1 MSWLTRLLGL
11 GDGKE
16 NLEERPVKIIVG
28 LGNPGDKYA
37 ATRHNVGFMAI
48 DYLAD
53 QYGVKVDRIKFKGV
67 YGEARLG
74 GQKVLLLKPQTFMN
88 LSGESVREICEFYKV
103 PMEDVV
109 VIYDDI
115 SMKVGSLRIREKG
128 SAGGHNG
135 IKNIIYQ
142 TQTDVFPRIKVGVGA
157 KPHPDYDLADW
168 VLGQFSAEDRKT
180 LSDLMPTIQKA
191 VELLVKDEPKEAMNQ
206 CNITIN

>member
-1 MSWLTRLLGL
+1 MSWLTQLLGL

-48 DYLAD
+48 DYLAE
-53 QYGVKVDRIKFKGV
+53 QYGIKVDRIKFKGL
-67 YGEARLG
+67 YGEVRLG
-74 GQKVLLLKPQTFMN
+74 GEKVLLLKPQTFMN
-88 LSGESVREICEFYKV
+88 LSGESVREMCEFYKV

-142 TQTDVFPRIKVGVGA
+142 MQTDIFPRIKVGVGA

-168 VLGQFSAEDRKT
+168 VLGHFSQEDHKT
-180 LSDLMPTIQKA
+180 LSELMPSIKQA
-191 VELLVKDEPKEAMNQ
+191 VELLVEGKPKEAMNQ
-206 CNITIN
+206 CNITVK

>member
-1 MSWLTRLLGL
+1 MSWLTQLLGL

-37 ATRHNVGFMAI
+37 ATRHNIGFMAI
-48 DYLAD
+48 DYLAE
-53 QYGVKVDRIKFKGV
+53 QYGIKVDRIKFKGL
-67 YGEARLG
+67 YGEVRLG
-74 GQKVLLLKPQTFMN
+74 GEKVLLLKPQTFMN
-88 LSGESVREICEFYKV
+88 LSGESVREMCEFYKV

-142 TQTDVFPRIKVGVGA
+142 MQTDVFPRIKVGVGA

-168 VLGQFSAEDRKT
+168 VLGQFSQEDCKT
-180 LSDLMPTIQKA
+180 LSELMPSIKQA
-191 VELLVKDEPKEAMNQ
+191 VELLVEGKPKEAMNQ
-206 CNITIN
+206 CNITVK

>member
-1 MSWLTRLLGL
+1 MSWLTQLLGL

-48 DYLAD
+48 DYLAE
-53 QYGVKVDRIKFKGV
+53 QYGIKVDRIKFKGL
-67 YGEARLG
+67 YGEVRLG
-74 GQKVLLLKPQTFMN
+74 GEKVLLLKPQTFMN
-88 LSGESVREICEFYKV
+88 LSGESVREMCEFYKV

-142 TQTDVFPRIKVGVGA
+142 MQTDVFPRIKVGVGA

-168 VLGQFSAEDRKT
+168 VLGQFSQEDSKT
-180 LSDLMPTIQKA
+180 LSDLMPSIKQA
-191 VELLVKDEPKEAMNQ
+191 VELLVEGKPKEAMNQ
-206 CNITIN
+206 CNITVK

>member
-1 MSWLTRLLGL
+1 MSWLTQLLGL

-48 DYLAD
+48 DYLAE
-53 QYGVKVDRIKFKGV
+53 QYGIKVDRIKFKGL
-67 YGEARLG
+67 YGEVRLG
-74 GQKVLLLKPQTFMN
+74 GEKVLLLKPQTFMN
-88 LSGESVREICEFYKV
+88 LSGESVREMCEFYKV

-142 TQTDVFPRIKVGVGA
+142 MQTDIFPRIKVGVGA

-168 VLGQFSAEDRKT
+168 VLGQFSQEDRKT
-180 LSDLMPTIQKA
+180 LSDLMPKIQKA
-191 VELLVKDEPKEAMNQ
+191 VELLIKGEAKEAMNQ
-206 CNITIN
+206 CNITVK

>member
-1 MSWLTRLLGL
+1 MSWWTRLLGL

-16 NLEERPVKIIVG
+16 NMEERPVKIIVG

-48 DYLAD
+48 DYLAQ

-67 YGEARLG
+67 YGEVRLG
-74 GQKVLLLKPQTFMN
+74 GEKVLLLKPQTFMN
-88 LSGESVREICEFYKV
+88 LSGESVREICDFYKV

-135 IKNIIYQ
+135 IKSIIYQ

-168 VLGQFSAEDRKT
+168 VLGQFSPDDSKT
-180 LSDLMPTIQKA
+180 LCGLMPTIKQA
-191 VELLVKDEPKEAMNQ
+191 VELLVEGKAKQAMNQ
-206 CNITIN
+206 CNITIK